1 MMKIKITKKTDF
13 PDLEQLPP
21 HNHFKH
27 FLIWLGVRLLEII
40 NHFNKVNLNKD
51 KELEIL
57 KIKLEIKELEL
68 TLLKN
73 KIQEL
78 DHQQEIYL
86 IK

>member
-1 MMKIKITKKTDF
+1 MKKKIKKTSF
-13 PDLEQLPP
+13 PDLERLPP

-27 FLIWLGVRLLEII
+27 FLIWLGVRLLGVI

-68 TLLKN
+68 TILKN

-78 DHQQEIYL
+78 DHQQEIYF